1 MSTTPEPP
9 EASEQLDI
17 TDEADTLGQRGV
29 EDPLDEG
36 YSPPENWSAGERY
49 GNTAYEELVGES
61 LEQRLAQE
69 EPDFGEGVL
78 GPDFDRAGRLIAGTD
93 GSQYAEDVGIDGGAA
108 SAEEAAVHVQPDE
121 PSDWVE
127 GNGNSEPAG

>member
-17 TDEADTLGQRGV
+17 TDEAETLGQRGI

-69 EPDFGEGVL
+69 EPEVDEFSAS
-78 GPDFDRAGRLIAGTD
+78 PDSDRAGRLVPAAD

-108 SAEEAAVHVQPDE
+108 SAEEAAIHLQPDE
-121 PSDWVE
+121 SSD
-127 GNGNSEPAG
+127 PDD